1 MYFRASFL
9 LPLALAGSAFA
20 QNPQDSFQTPAFLIS
35 ENGTTFQRV
44 WIVSATKTNVRY
56 RETEVST
63 QIEETRINRF
73 DTIFIQEPP
82 DYAKALDLY
91 QARKY
96 AEAKELFAKVRETY
110 SPVAT
115 IENNPSTLAAYHE
128 MECLRKLGDLESLA
142 TALRGFDK
150 SPLTRENHLRQ
161 IELYLMWEAVRGGNW
176 EQVEK
181 IVEERAKSRLP
192 GDQRAQLAYCH
203 ALALEATDR
212 QEEAVAAY
220 HRAMV
225 ADSAASEEISRQAAL
240 KVLAILAAKPE
251 VKRAIQFWGKPEQ
264 NTASPGYNQL
274 LEASSLANL
283 YVISFGGG
291 DPLPEEFQDFPTY
304 RPKKDQEPGLGAEPP
319 ETE

>member
-1 MYFRASFL
+1 MNLRSAIL
-9 LPLALAGSAFA
+9 LPLALAGSAIA

-35 ENGTTFQRV
+35 ENGSTFQRV

-56 RETEVST
+56 RETEIST
-63 QIEETRINRF
+63 QIEESRINRF

-82 DYAKALDLY
+82 DYSKAIDLY
-91 QARKY
+91 QGRKY
-96 AEAKELFAKVRETY
+96 SEARELFAKIKETY

-115 IENNPSTLAAYHE
+115 IENNPSTLAAFHE
-128 MECLRKLGDLESLA
+128 MECLRKLGDLEGLA

-150 SPLTRENHLRQ
+150 SALTREYQLRQ
-161 IELYLMWEAVRGGNW
+161 IELYLMWEAVRGENW

-212 QEEAVAAY
+212 QQEAVAAY

-225 ADSAASEEISRQAAL
+225 ADSAASEEISRPAVL
-240 KVLAILAAKPE
+240 RVLAILTAKPE

-264 NTASPGYNQL
+264 NTAGPGYNQL
-274 LEASSLANL
+274 LEAASLANL
-283 YVISFGGG
+283 YLMSLGGG
-291 DPLPEEFQDFPTY
+291 EPLPEPFKDLPGF
-304 RPKKDQEPGLGAEPP
+304 RPAKEQETGLGAAPP